1 MFKRQ
6 PGSSDS
12 LKDDEAGF
20 GGGDTSDSAMPV
32 RACQIALFR
41 RWCLTE
47 ASIENKSCEYVISST
62 PETSRGRAGLVFVAV
77 ESCKAGRLPNLL
89 KGPIRIAADRDQ
101 LFFLDRDGRQH
112 QARIVSRSPPPPPPP
127 IP

>member
-1 MFKRQ
+1 MKRV
-6 PGSSDS
+6 
-12 LKDDEAGF
+12 LAAATLLTLLCLYAGAKSRYF
-20 GGGDTSDSAMPV
+20 AVGA
-32 RACQIALFR
+32 
-41 RWCLTE
+41 LTE

-62 PETSRGRAGLVFVAV
+62 PETYGGRAGLVFVAV

-112 QARIVSRSPPPPPPP
+112 KAKIVRRLPPPPPPP